1 MPLLTYPQR
10 LRNQLRKGSSFFLSI
25 LKGLYGGLHCSLAR
39 LLLSACN
46 LRGRSPAPP
55 FPPDHRQAG
64 EPTGGYK
71 RAVIKKFRGLSKRGS
86 AQLAAHRRC
95 GPALGPDAR
104 LPGGGLAGW
113 LAYVR
118 TYQSTDQPRSQP
130 ARAAARRCTAS
141 RVRRRRRR
149 RRRRRSGGGWG
160 CGACRRGAGDLHARR
175 APPLGGVAS

>member
-1 MPLLTYPQR
+1 MSLNNLGHPSKRFTVFW
-10 LRNQLRKGSSFFLSI
+10 SH
-25 LKGLYGGLHCSLAR
+25 LKGLYGGLHFTLAL
-39 LLLSACN
+39 LLLSAWTKSRPPVPARPPSG
-46 LRGRSPAPP
+46 RGTNGN
-55 FPPDHRQAG
+55 Q
-64 EPTGGYK
+64 
-71 RAVIKKFRGLSKRGS
+71 RGAISVPSSRNSADSQSVEALSW
-86 AQLAAHRRC
+86 RRC